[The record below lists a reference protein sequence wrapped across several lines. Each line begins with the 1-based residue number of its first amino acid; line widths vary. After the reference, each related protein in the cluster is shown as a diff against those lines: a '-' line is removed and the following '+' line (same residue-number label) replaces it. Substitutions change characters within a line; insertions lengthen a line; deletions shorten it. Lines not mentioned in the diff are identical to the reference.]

1 MQIPGQRQD
10 WLGRLKSGL
19 TKTRSGLTSM
29 FTGEKVDEAF
39 FEEME
44 ERLLLADC
52 GLPATELL
60 MQKVRD
66 TVYQKGLTRPEDVR
80 LVLRDSVFDL
90 LRPLETSMGV
100 DRARPLVMMV
110 VGVNGAGKTTSIG
123 KLANHYAEIGYSVL
137 LAAGDTFRAAAR
149 EQLDVWAQRSNVDV
163 ISAEGSDPGAVAF
176 DSVQAGI
183 SRNKHIVIC
192 DTAGRLPTQIHLME
206 ELKKVKKVLG
216 KAKMDAPHEIVLVVD
231 ATNGQ
236 NALQQIKAFN
246 DALTLTALVVTKLDG
261 TAKGGILA
269 AMSMS
274 TRVPVAF
281 IGVGEKMGDLRPF
294 SPREFAN
301 ALVGIDTDG
310 NQTA

>member
-66 TVYQKGLTRPEDVR
+66 TVYQKGLTSPEQVR
-80 LVLRDSVFDL
+80 LVLRDAVFDL

-149 EQLDVWAQRSNVDV
+149 EQLDVWANRSSVDV
-163 ISAEGSDPGAVAF
+163 ISAQGGDPAAVAF
-176 DSVQAGI
+176 DSVQSGI
-183 SRNKHIVIC
+183 SRNSHIVIV
-192 DTAGRLPTQIHLME
+192 DTAGRLPTQLHLME

-281 IGVGEKMGDLRPF
+281 IGVGEQLGDLRPF

>member
-19 TKTRSGLTSM
+19 NKTRSSLVSIFSGK
-29 FTGEKVDEAF
+29 KVDDSF

-60 MQKVRD
+60 MKQVRD
-66 TVYQKGLTRPEDVR
+66 TVYKHNITTPEGVR
-80 LVLRDSVFDL
+80 LVLRDALFEL
-90 LRPLETSMGV
+90 LRPLETNMGIG
-100 DRARPLVMMV
+100 RARPLVMMV

-123 KLANHYAEIGYSVL
+123 KLANYYAETGYSVL

-163 ISAEGSDPGAVAF
+163 ISAEGSDPAAVAF
-176 DSVQAGI
+176 DSVQSGI
-183 SRNKHIVIC
+183 ARNNHLVIC
-192 DTAGRLPTQIHLME
+192 DTAGRLPTQLHLME
-206 ELKKVKKVLG
+206 ELKKIKKVVS
-216 KAKMDAPHEIVLVVD
+216 KAKEEAPHEIVLVVD

-246 DALTLTALVVTKLDG
+246 EALGLTALVITKLDG

-274 TRVPVAF
+274 TRIPVAF
-281 IGVGEKMGDLRPF
+281 IGVGEKLADLRPF
-294 SPREFAN
+294 NPREFAD
-301 ALVGIDTDG
+301 ALVGLDSEGLGTP
-310 NQTA
+310 

>member
-80 LVLRDSVFDL
+80 LVLRDAVFDL

-149 EQLDVWAQRSNVDV
+149 EQLDVWANRSSVDV
-163 ISAEGSDPGAVAF
+163 ISAQGGDPAAVAF
-176 DSVQAGI
+176 DSVQSGI
-183 SRNKHIVIC
+183 SRNSHIVIV
-192 DTAGRLPTQIHLME
+192 DTAGRLPTQLHLME
-206 ELKKVKKVLG
+206 ELKKIKKVLG

-246 DALTLTALVVTKLDG
+246 DALTLTALVVT
-261 TAKGGILA
+261 AKGGILA

-281 IGVGEKMGDLRPF
+281 IGVGEKLGDLRPF